1 MTYQDLV
8 KCLACGSANLEQY
21 LHLGSSVVPANT
33 YVESYL
39 ATSDLYRAPLQV
51 RVCTNCWHSQLS
63 VAVDPE
69 ILFSHYLYVSGTT
82 SSLQVHFESLVD
94 WVLSTTLNLA
104 SRMGKLSILDIGAND
119 YSLLRAFQKRKVG
132 RLEGFDPSANLSYL
146 AGDIPAV
153 VDFWGTRTWHKTS
166 QSPYDVILGL
176 NVFAHNLNPLDFLRA
191 CRRVLAPEGRII
203 LEMPDFKQSIF
214 QKRSFTQIYHEHI
227 NYFSVNSMMTLVE
240 RAGMRIVDIVE
251 LPEIHDG
258 TLRFVI
264 KDGLGAHSPKV
275 KEMIQVEY
283 LVGMQE
289 LRPYGELAEE
299 IYSNS
304 RDLFDL
310 LDKYKKAGRP
320 VIAYGASAKFSTLWS
335 YVFKS
340 YSPFKYIVDNNELKV
355 GKYQIDSDLM
365 IYPPEKILEE
375 DNPVILITPD
385 NFFTEIKQ
393 RLLTMGASPA
403 SLIRYCP
410 IVSEEQI

>member
-1 MTYQDLV
+1 MTYEDLT
-8 KCLACGSANLEQY
+8 KCLSCGGSRLEQY
-21 LHLGSSVVPANT
+21 LHLGNSIVPANT
-33 YVESYL
+33 YVDNYS
-39 ATSDLYRAPLQV
+39 AVTDLYRAPLQV
-51 RVCTNCWHSQLS
+51 RVCLDCWHSQLS

-82 SSLQVHFESLVD
+82 SSLQVHFDELVD
-94 WVLSTTLNLA
+94 WVLRTTPNLA
-104 SRMGKLSILDIGAND
+104 ARMGKLSILDIGAND
-119 YSLLRAFQKRKVG
+119 YSLLRAFQKRKAG
-132 RLEGFDPSANLSYL
+132 CLEGFDPSSNLSHL

-153 VDFWGTRTWHKTS
+153 VDFWGTRTWHKTT

-191 CRRVLAPEGRII
+191 CRRVLAPEGRIV

-264 KDGLGAHSPKV
+264 KDGTGAHHPKA

-283 LVGMQE
+283 LIGMQDLSSYNDLALNIYGNCQE
-289 LRPYGELAEE
+289 LF
-299 IYSNS
+299 S
-304 RDLFDL
+304 L
-310 LDKYKKAGRP
+310 LTKYWKEGRP

-335 YVFKS
+335 YVFKKDN
-340 YSPFKYIVDNNELKV
+340 PFRFIVDNNPLKHQ
-355 GKYQIDSDLM
+355 KMQIDSDLR
-365 IYPPEKILEE
+365 IYPAEHILGE

-385 NFFTEIKQ
+385 NFFSEIHQ

-403 SLIRYCP
+403 TLVRYCP
-410 IVSEEQI
+410 TVSIEEI